1 MQAYPVYSRVVEG
14 HRSTLRPIED
24 LCGQHE
30 HLVVHRSSHPLLL
43 GHFLAGAGSAAFLSS
58 FLAGAALASLLV
70 AVAAGAAGVVAATVG
85 VAGLASS
92 FLAGSAAKAA
102 VATRP
107 AIRVARVFII
117 EFPFG

>member
-1 MQAYPVYSRVVEG
+1 
-14 HRSTLRPIED
+14 
-24 LCGQHE
+24 
-30 HLVVHRSSHPLLL
+30 
-43 GHFLAGAGSAAFLSS
+43 
-58 FLAGAALASLLV
+58 
-70 AVAAGAAGVVAATVG
+70 
-85 VAGLASS
+85 LASS

>member
-1 MQAYPVYSRVVEG
+1 M
-14 HRSTLRPIED
+14 
-24 LCGQHE
+24 

-43 GHFLAGAGSAAFLSS
+43 DHFLAGAESAGFLSS
-58 FLAGAALASLLV
+58 FLAAVALASLLV
-70 AVAAGAAGVVAATVG
+70 AVAAGVVAATVG

-117 EFPFG
+117 EFPFS